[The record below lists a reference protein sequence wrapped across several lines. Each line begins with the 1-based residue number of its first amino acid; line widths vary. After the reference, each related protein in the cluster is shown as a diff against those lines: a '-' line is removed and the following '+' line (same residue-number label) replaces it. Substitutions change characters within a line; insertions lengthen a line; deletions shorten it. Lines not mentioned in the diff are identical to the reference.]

1 MLSNCHCTVTLSSR
15 DWLSQPRSSSTIR
28 QWHRTL
34 FLPLIF
40 WLSVSWMI
48 IPGGNFI
55 SISFVIGTF
64 GRFWQ
69 KNYFAKM
76 TEIILAKVKKEIQE
90 GNNQRPAIIFW
101 KSNYSLSVLICFYEL
116 LSNVKF
122 RTNHKSNPTRLTNK
136 GFTSFDPIFLYKYSL
151 HFFFCSCIL
160 NFCIV
165 SGKR

>member
-1 MLSNCHCTVTLSSR
+1 MTTYSVFASYFLTFSKLNDYTCRKLYFNI
-15 DWLSQPRSSSTIR
+15 IR
-28 QWHRTL
+28 YRYIWSVLTKKL
-34 FLPLIF
+34 FC
-40 WLSVSWMI
+40 
-48 IPGGNFI
+48 
-55 SISFVIGTF
+55 
-64 GRFWQ
+64 
-69 KNYFAKM
+69 KM